1 MLVLVCGGANAIADI
16 GDKRTKRHFVIVVP
30 NDVDS
35 SNQDN
40 IIDAANGDDIDRAME
55 SSSVCNG
62 NGADGSRV
70 EDVEC
75 CLVDGVVVVE
85 VERGWCMRVGWWL
98 VACLDVGW
106 LV

>member
-35 SNQDN
+35 NNQDN
-40 IIDAANGDDIDRAME
+40 IIMDAADGDDIDRAME

-62 NGADGSRV
+62 WSMFPRSSW
-70 EDVEC
+70 
-75 CLVDGVVVVE
+75 
-85 VERGWCMRVGWWL
+85 RRWL
-98 VACLDVGW
+98 ARW
-106 LV
+106 